1 MHKYL
6 HQFLLFMFI
15 ILLATGCSKQRNSS
29 ASDRSILLTNS
40 TFESAAREFLS
51 PSELEVIRLSEP
63 GTCPG
68 HFDIQPKHAAAM
80 LRASLIVRFKF
91 QESLDSKIGADKKIR
106 VIDNVEGLCKPST
119 YFSICEK
126 MGDIFVEENWIS
138 PEYKDLK
145 LQQISQRLDSLSNEL
160 KRKIKNAR
168 LAYIPVLTSPH
179 QKLFCE
185 WLGLNV
191 IGTFNSSESASALEI
206 FNSYKKAHH
215 YSISYV
221 IANEPEGTQLAQM
234 LADKTSSKLAVFGN
248 FPQLKSDLPFD
259 ELLRNNVKCLLAQ

>member
-1 MHKYL
+1 MYKHL
-6 HQFLLFMFI
+6 RPFLLFMFI
-15 ILLATGCSKQRNSS
+15 ILLAAGCSKQGSFS
-29 ASDRSILLTNS
+29 TTDKSILLTNS

-80 LRASLIVRFKF
+80 LRTSLIVRFKF
-91 QESLDSKIGADKKIR
+91 QESLDSKVGTNKKIK

-119 YFSICEK
+119 YISICEK

-160 KRKIKNAR
+160 KKQIGDAGLSN
-168 LAYIPVLTSPH
+168 IPVLTSPH

-206 FNSYKKAHH
+206 FNSYKQAHH
-215 YSISYV
+215 SNSSYV
-221 IANEPEGTQLAQM
+221 IANQPEGTQLAQM
-234 LADKTSSKLAVFGN
+234 LADKTNSKLAVFGN
-248 FPQLKSDLPFD
+248 FPQLKSNLPFD
-259 ELLRNNVKCLLAQ
+259 ELLRNNVKCLLTQ

>member
-1 MHKYL
+1 MYKHL
-6 HQFLLFMFI
+6 HSFLLFMFI
-15 ILLATGCSKQRNSS
+15 ILLAAGCSKQDSFS
-29 ASDRSILLTNS
+29 TADKSVLLTNS

-51 PSELEVIRLSEP
+51 PSELEIIRLSEP

-68 HFDIQPKHAAAM
+68 HFDIQPKHATAM
-80 LRASLIVRFKF
+80 LRTSLIVRFKF
-91 QESLDSKIGADKKIR
+91 QESLDSKVGTNKKIK

-126 MGDIFVEENWIS
+126 MGDIFVEESWIS
-138 PEYKDLK
+138 PEYKDSK
-145 LQQISQRLDSLSNEL
+145 LQQVSQRLDSLSNEL
-160 KRKIKNAR
+160 KKQIEDAR
-168 LAYIPVLTSPH
+168 LSNIPVLTSPH

-206 FNSYKKAHH
+206 FNSYKQAHH
-215 YSISYV
+215 SNISYV

-234 LADKTSSKLAVFGN
+234 LADKTNSKLAVFGN
-248 FPQLKSDLPFD
+248 FPQLKSNHPFD
-259 ELLRNNVKCLLAQ
+259 ELIRNNVKCLLAQ